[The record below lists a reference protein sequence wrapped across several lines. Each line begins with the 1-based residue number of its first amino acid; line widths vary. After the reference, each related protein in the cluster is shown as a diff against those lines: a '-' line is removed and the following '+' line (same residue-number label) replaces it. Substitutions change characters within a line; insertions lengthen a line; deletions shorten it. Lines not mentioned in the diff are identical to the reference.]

1 MDLTFKNIASNLS
14 ISIGTVHNIFKL
26 FEQTGEVDPKKSR
39 GRPEQVKLDS
49 YHQLFIIGIVLENPT
64 MYLGE
69 VCHLV
74 QEVTATEISPS
85 SICKLLAMHG
95 LTRKKI
101 QQVAIQRSIDYR
113 AQFMVDVS
121 HFVSNMFVW
130 VDEHVA
136 DGYRP

>member
-49 YHQLFIIGIVLENPT
+49 YHQLFIIGIVLENPH
-64 MYLGE
+64 LG
-69 VCHLV
+69 HLV

-95 LTRKKI
+95 LTRKNI
-101 QQVAIQRSIDYR
+101 QQVAIRLSS
-113 AQFMVDVS
+113 AV
-121 HFVSNMFVW
+121 H
-130 VDEHVA
+130 
-136 DGYRP
+136 G